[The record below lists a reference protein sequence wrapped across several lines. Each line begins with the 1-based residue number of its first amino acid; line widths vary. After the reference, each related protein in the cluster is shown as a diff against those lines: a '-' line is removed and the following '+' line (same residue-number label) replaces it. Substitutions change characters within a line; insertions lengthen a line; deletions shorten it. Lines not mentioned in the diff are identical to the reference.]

1 MEELEFDELTSMVLD
16 CADLIP
22 QGKVATY
29 GDIAKIVGTG
39 PRQVG
44 RIMATAGQF
53 TSWWRVVRSD
63 GGSQVAGTARSKW
76 AEENIAFS
84 ELSAPKV
91 RMQQH
96 RLSEEELETIA
107 GKLQQIA
114 D

>member
-1 MEELEFDELTSMVLD
+1 M
-16 CADLIP
+16 
-22 QGKVATY
+22 
-29 GDIAKIVGTG
+29 
-39 PRQVG
+39 
-44 RIMATAGQF
+44 
-53 TSWWRVVRSD
+53 

-96 RLSEEELETIA
+96 RLSEELETIA